1 MNIQEQRGENMVST
15 TKDEPAL
22 WGDELPQRFQLPKWA
37 KQSNP
42 IVRRHLGMYWKTVPP
57 DVMPLLVAAAIQVG
71 LVLLAAWA
79 PFILDLWTPLVVA
92 SVLAMPLAYYAYMR
106 VLVNV
111 AIHAADVMSQELR
124 NDTLNLLRTTP
135 LDLRDIFL
143 GKIAAALW
151 REMDLWSVLFG
162 VAVFFSVPVIVMN
175 YAVMWP
181 PTEYPLLAHVAVI
194 LGFVVALARMVLEPM
209 MVGAVGVLI
218 GSVVSYRSTAMSAA
232 MGTGILY
239 FVMLQLVRQIP
250 VGDSFIGRMVL
261 DMGVPL
267 VLPVLSIW
275 GALRLAAYVVA
286 RD

>member
-1 MNIQEQRGENMVST
+1 MVST
-15 TKDEPAL
+15 TKDKPAL

-57 DVMPLLVAAAIQVG
+57 DVIPLVMAAAIQIC

-79 PFILDLWTPLVVA
+79 PFIFDLWTPLVVA

-106 VLVNV
+106 VLLNV

-143 GKIAAALW
+143 GKIAAAMW

-181 PTEYPLLAHVAVI
+181 PTEYPLLAHVAI
-194 LGFVVALARMVLEPM
+194 IIGFVVALARMVLEPM

-218 GSVVSYRSTAMSAA
+218 GSIVSYRSTAMSAA

-267 VLPVLSIW
+267 VLPIFIIW
-275 GALRLAAYVVA
+275 GALKLAAYVVT